1 MGTRGEPEAYPWRGS
16 EGCAALRLALCFPG
30 RAGLCQPLGQLFLK
44 LEVNSGAP
52 PLAHFP
58 ASGLEGQKGA
68 TSQTPRKA
76 QNAPPLVKNVP
87 GPYAKLLQRL
97 LPAPLRFL
105 VRSATGLPSGLSG
118 AQRRLRWGAACGGRG
133 APGRCPSRRPRGARR
148 VTAIVR
154 PPTPARRQVAGSGGG
169 SGNGSGAQVSA
180 VVITTGRSP
189 SLSGAALF
197 VFPSVCQQL

>member
-1 MGTRGEPEAYPWRGS
+1 MRGASPG
-16 EGCAALRLALCFPG
+16 ALLSWESGALPASC
-30 RAGLCQPLGQLFLK
+30 GQLFLK

-105 VRSATGLPSGLSG
+105 FRSATGLPSGLSG
-118 AQRRLRWGAACGGRG
+118 AQRRLRWGAARWGPRG
-133 APGRCPSRRPRGARR
+133 AGPLSQPQAARARR

-154 PPTPARRQVAGSGGG
+154 PPTPAGRQVAGSGGG

-197 VFPSVCQQL
+197 AFPSAYQQL